1 MLLTPDVA
9 AFATAAA
16 RAGRVGMA
24 LRSTGAHAT
33 IDRPSLLALATPD
46 GKTCVLDVRQPGA
59 LGPLADVLRDVTVV
73 GHDMKVPLMHLA
85 YHLGVEPKA
94 ALDTLLLWKLL
105 DLGKHID
112 NPKHFNLERA
122 RAEAGL
128 SSNDN
133 ARAGT
138 GAQREHETV
147 QAEAR
152 DVLRIADCL
161 RDELKQ
167 CELEEVGELEL
178 ALLPHI
184 AQMELAGVPINRVEW
199 ASVVAEWSAE
209 AALIKK
215 RFGARGVNIHNDREV
230 RNLLRQEG
238 IIVPRTGGD
247 VLAPFAHVSVVR
259 DLVRFRSLH
268 GFVAGPGKEVLH
280 VLDENSRVHASW
292 RQLGAATGRM
302 SCAQPNLLALPRDNK
317 IRGCIQAPPGK
328 KLISADYNAIELRVL
343 ADFTGDERLVALFQ
357 QGRDPHTETAMH
369 ILGVSPDAV
378 ARDARDRAKAINFGL
393 MNGMG
398 AASLVAYAL
407 ESFDVVMALDEAE
420 EYKRKYL
427 DLYTGLRDWHEYV
440 REEIPCGLRTAS
452 GRVRYFDEPNQH
464 NAKLCTPIQGT
475 AADGLKQSMV
485 LLGPHLKRLGAQM
498 ILAVHDEL
506 LVEAPEEH
514 ANQLKELVRDCM
526 IAGMKKYV
534 LSVPIVVEP
543 KVMSRW
549 GK

>member
-1 MLLTPDVA
+1 
-9 AFATAAA
+9 
-16 RAGRVGMA
+16 MA
-24 LRSTGAHAT
+24 LRSTGTHAT
-33 IDRPSLLALATPD
+33 FDRPSLLALATPD
-46 GKTCVLDVRQPGA
+46 GTTCVLDVRQPGA
-59 LGPLADVLRDVTVV
+59 LGPLAEVLRDVTVV
-73 GHDMKVPLMHLA
+73 SHDMKVPLMHLA
-85 YHLGVEPKA
+85 RHLGAEPKA
-94 ALDTLLLWKLL
+94 ALDTMLLWKVR
-105 DLGKHID
+105 DLGEHIGD
-112 NPKHFNLERA
+112 PKHFNLERA

-138 GAQREHETV
+138 GAQREHETAR
-147 QAEAR
+147 AEAR
-152 DVLRIADCL
+152 DVLRIADRL

-167 CELEEVGELEL
+167 SELEEVGELEL

-184 AQMELAGVPINRVEW
+184 AQMELAGVPINRVAW
-199 ASVVAEWSAE
+199 ASVVAEWGAE
-209 AALIKK
+209 TELIKK
-215 RFGARGVNIHNDREV
+215 RFEARGVNIHNDKEV
-230 RNLLRQEG
+230 RNLLCQEN
-238 IIVPRTGGD
+238 IMVPRTGGD
-247 VLAPFAHVSVVR
+247 ALARFAHVPLVQ

-268 GFVAGPGKEVLH
+268 GFVSGAGNEVLK
-280 VLDENSRVHASW
+280 VLDENGRVHASLD
-292 RQLGAATGRM
+292 QLGAATGRM
-302 SCAQPNLLALPRDNK
+302 SCSRPNLLALPRDRK

-343 ADFTGDERLVALFQ
+343 ADFTEDERLVELFQ

-369 ILGVSPDAV
+369 ILGISPDAV
-378 ARDARDRAKAINFGL
+378 AKDARDRAKAINFGL

-398 AASLVAYAL
+398 AASLVTYAL
-407 ESFDVVMALDEAE
+407 ENFGVVMTLEDAE

-427 DLYTGLRDWHEYV
+427 DLYIGLRDWHEYV
-440 REEIPCGLRTAS
+440 REKKPCGLRTAS
-452 GRVRYFDEPNQH
+452 GRGRYFGEPNQH

-485 LLGPHLKRLGAQM
+485 LLAPHLKRLRAQM

-514 ANQLKELVRDCM
+514 AEEGKELMREYM

-534 LSVPIVVEP
+534 HSVPIVVEP